1 MLRSQPLF
9 LVLAHHA
16 LNPPASEA
24 DMKAFRQLDGRD
36 LGTND
41 LAGFQASASN
51 MLHLLQAW
59 QVVSDGK
66 VRLPG
71 IPELSA
77 RFVDIESCRD
87 DIAAIFDNLTNPD
100 HPHFIAGTVARFGP
114 SGISIQPKSDTAL
127 GAAFARVFE
136 AIRTGEKWGT
146 CKRCQT
152 AFMTKS
158 LRREFCSGSC
168 KTQDSVANRK

>member
-1 MLRSQPLF
+1 MTRSQPLF
-9 LVLAHHA
+9 IVLALHA
-16 LNPPASEA
+16 LNPPAREA
-24 DMKAFRQLDGRD
+24 DMKAFRQLDGRE
-36 LGTND
+36 LGTDD
-41 LAGFQASASN
+41 LARFRISALN

-59 QVVSDGK
+59 QFASEGK
-66 VRLPG
+66 VRLPS
-71 IPELSA
+71 IPKLSQ
-77 RFVDIESCRD
+77 RIVDVEYCRD

-100 HPHFIAGTVARFGP
+100 HPHFLTGTVARFGP
-114 SGISIQPKSDTAL
+114 SGLSIQPKSDTAL

-146 CKRCQT
+146 CKRCQS

-168 KTQDSVANRK
+168 KTQDSVANRR